1 MTTAAAAAPPPA
13 FDLLVEGC
21 TLVPAAFEAPLADA
35 AIGISGGRFAFV
47 GPARDLP
54 AGATARTR
62 LRAEGH
68 LAIPGLVNVHTHTIL
83 TMVRGVAE
91 DMGFAPAY
99 TPGVPQGHM
108 VTEEEAVAL
117 ARLGALEAMLFG
129 STLIN
134 DTYVH
139 TALTLP
145 AMAELGLRVF
155 SCNRIHD
162 VDFSGVSQGR
172 WDYDPAIGARTL
184 AEAEALVQRFHG
196 RADARTGVQL
206 AAHAPDTC
214 STRFLRTIGE
224 ASRRLGIPVQTHLAQ
239 SKVEVAR
246 IRERDGLTPA
256 ELLEE
261 VGLLDDRLVA
271 AHCIHLTEGDIARIG
286 RAGVR
291 VAHIPKGNAT
301 GGTIAPTRALADAGA
316 VLTLATDNMHADMVE
331 AMRWAL
337 AMGRVQRGAVE
348 ESWQPEHMLHAAT
361 EAGAAAMGLGGELGA
376 VRPGW
381 RADLVLLD
389 LRRPHLT
396 PHNDPL
402 GTVMHTGHGRDVA
415 HVVVEGEV
423 VVRDGRPTRA
433 DMEEVCRRGA
443 EAAAALWARARG

>member
-1 MTTAAAAAPPPA
+1 MSDAPPA

-21 TLVPAAFEAPLADA
+21 TLVPAAFEAPITDA
-35 AIGISGGRFAFV
+35 AIGVTAGRFVFV
-47 GPARDLP
+47 GRARDLP
-54 AGATARTR
+54 PGSAAAER
-62 LRAEGH
+62 LRVPGH

-83 TMVRGVAE
+83 SMVRGVAE

-108 VTEEEAVAL
+108 VREEEAVAL

-145 AMAELGLRVF
+145 VMAALGLRVF
-155 SCNRIHD
+155 ACNRIHD

-172 WDYDPAIGARTL
+172 WTYDPAIGEATL

-196 RADARTGVQL
+196 APDARTGVQL

-214 STRFLRTIGE
+214 STDFLRRIGE

-239 SKVEVAR
+239 SRVEVAR
-246 IRERDGLTPA
+246 IRERDGMTPA
-256 ELLEE
+256 ELLDD
-261 VGLLDDRLVA
+261 VGLLDEHLVA
-271 AHCIHLTEGDIARIG
+271 AHCIHLTESDIARIG
-286 RAGVR
+286 RARLR

-301 GGTIAPTRALADAGA
+301 GGFVAPTRALAGAGA
-316 VLTLATDNMHADMVE
+316 RLCLATDNMHADMVE
-331 AMRWAL
+331 VMRWAL

-361 EAGAAAMGLGGELGA
+361 EEGAAAMGLGGELGA

-389 LRRPHLT
+389 LRRPHLV
-396 PHNDPL
+396 PNEDPL
-402 GTVMHTGHGRDVA
+402 GTMLHNAHGRDVA
-415 HVVVEGEV
+415 HVIVEGEV

-433 DMEEVCRRGA
+433 DMETICREGA
-443 EAAAALWARARG
+443 AAAAALWQRARAG

>member
-1 MTTAAAAAPPPA
+1 MTEAPPPF

-21 TLVPAAFEAPLADA
+21 TLIPAAFAPPVPDA
-35 AIGISGGRFAFV
+35 AIGIRGGRFVFV
-47 GPARDLP
+47 GPRRDLP
-54 AGATARTR
+54 AGA
-62 LRAEGH
+62 RAAQRIDAAGH
-68 LAIPGLVNVHTHTIL
+68 LALPGLVNVHTHTIL

-108 VTEEEAVAL
+108 VTEAEAVAL
-117 ARLGALEAMLFG
+117 ARLGALEALLFG

-139 TALTLP
+139 TDLTLP
-145 AMAELGLRVF
+145 AMAELGGRVF
-155 SCNRIHD
+155 ACNRLHD
-162 VDFSGVSQGR
+162 VDFSGVAGGR
-172 WDYDPAIGARTL
+172 WAHDAAIGARTL
-184 AEAEALVQRFHG
+184 DAAEALVQRWHG
-196 RADARTGVQL
+196 RPDARTGVQL

-214 STRFLRTIGE
+214 SAPFLRQIGE
-224 ASRRLGIPVQTHLAQ
+224 ASRRLGVPVQTHLAQ
-239 SKVEVAR
+239 SRIEVAR
-246 IRERDGLTPA
+246 VRERDGRTPA
-256 ELLEE
+256 ELLDE

-271 AHCIHLTEGDIARIG
+271 AHCIHLTEADIARIG

-301 GGTIAPTRALADAGA
+301 GGHIAPTRALTEAGA
-316 VLTLATDNMHADMVE
+316 RLTLATDNMHADMVE

-348 ESWQPEHMLHAAT
+348 DSWQPEHMLLAAT
-361 EAGAAAMGLGGELGA
+361 EEGAAAMGLGGELGA

-389 LRRPHLT
+389 LGRPHLV
-396 PHNDPL
+396 PHGDPL
-402 GTVMHTGHGRDVA
+402 GTVVHTAHGRDVA

-433 DMEEVCRRGA
+433 DMESVCREGA
-443 EAAAALWARARG
+443 EAAAALWRRARGG

>member
-1 MTTAAAAAPPPA
+1 MNDAPPA

-21 TLVPAAFEAPLADA
+21 TLLPAAFEAPITDA
-35 AIGISGGRFAFV
+35 AIGVTAGRFAFV

-54 AGATARTR
+54 PGSTAAVQ
-62 LRAEGH
+62 LRAPGH

-83 TMVRGVAE
+83 SMVRGVAE

-108 VTEEEAVAL
+108 VREEEAVAL

-155 SCNRIHD
+155 ACNRIHD

-172 WDYDPAIGARTL
+172 WTYDPAIGEATL
-184 AEAEALVQRFHG
+184 AEAEALVGRFHG
-196 RADARTGVQL
+196 RPDARTGVQL

-214 STRFLRTIGE
+214 STTFLKRIGE
-224 ASRRLGIPVQTHLAQ
+224 TSRRLGIPVQIHLAQ
-239 SKVEVAR
+239 SRVEVAR
-246 IRERDGLTPA
+246 IRERDGMTPA
-256 ELLEE
+256 ELLED
-261 VGLLDDRLVA
+261 VGLLKERLVA
-271 AHCIHLTEGDIARIG
+271 AHCIHLTETDVARIG
-286 RAGVR
+286 RARLR

-301 GGTIAPTRALADAGA
+301 GGTIAPTRALVEAGA
-316 VLTLATDNMHADMVE
+316 RLCLATDNMHADMVE
-331 AMRWAL
+331 VMRWAL

-348 ESWQPEHMLHAAT
+348 ASWQPEHMLHAAT
-361 EAGAAAMGLGGELGA
+361 AEGAAAMGLAGELGA

-389 LRRPHLT
+389 MQRPHLV
-396 PHNDPL
+396 PHEDPL
-402 GTVMHTGHGRDVA
+402 GTMLHNAHGRDVA
-415 HVVVEGEV
+415 HVIVEGEV

-433 DMEEVCRRGA
+433 DMESICREGA
-443 EAAAALWARARG
+443 AAAAALWRRARGG